1 MQRIQFTLS
10 TFIAAQLA
18 GLRSI
23 RAIAA
28 LTTPFL
34 ALSCSVF
41 AQNSTVIIDDSVRAG
56 FERVLDDP
64 RVTEALTEI
73 ALREP
78 EAIQEQFRLTEIPAP
93 PFKEERR
100 AAYFLEQL
108 KQRGLSDAYIDAEG
122 NAIGVRKGS
131 GNGPLLLIAAHLDTV
146 FPEGVDTTV
155 RERNGRFYAPGIG
168 DDTRG
173 LAAMLSV
180 IDVLNDSGIETEAD
194 IMFAG
199 NVGEEGRG
207 DLRGIKAIF
216 RDHPGIDGFISIDGV
231 RLGRITNGGT
241 GSRRFEFQFKG
252 PGGHSF
258 GAFGLASA
266 IHAMGRAIAK
276 IGDLETPSDPK
287 TTFTVGTVAGG
298 TSVNSIAADAVFAID
313 MRSNDRTQLAI
324 LEQKAKD
331 AALEAVAE
339 ENARWNRGEISVDFV
354 LIGDRPVGR
363 TDPSSP
369 LIQLTTL
376 AFEELGIGFRGLSI
390 SSTDSNVPMS
400 LDIPAITID
409 GGGDGGGAHP
419 PDEWFIPT
427 NSHLGPQASFLLIL
441 SLAGIQGTSAALLP
455 KL

>member
-1 MQRIQFTLS
+1 MSFT
-10 TFIAAQLA
+10 A
-18 GLRSI
+18 RY
-23 RAIAA
+23 R
-28 LTTPFL
+28 
-34 ALSCSVF
+34 
-41 AQNSTVIIDDSVRAG
+41 AQNFAVCLLAFAAVSPATTAQQTLPAIDNAVRQG
-56 FERVLDDP
+56 FEQVVADP
-64 RVTEALTEI
+64 RVTAALTSIER
-73 ALREP
+73 AEP

-93 PFKEERR
+93 PFKEEKR
-100 AAYFLEQL
+100 AAYFLELL
-108 KQRGLSDAYIDAEG
+108 KARGLDDAYLDTEG
-122 NAIGVRKGS
+122 NAIGLRKGS

-173 LAAMLSV
+173 LTAMLSV
-180 IDVLNDSGIETEAD
+180 IDALNASGIETEAD
-194 IMFAG
+194 ILFAG

-216 RDHPGIDGFISIDGV
+216 RDHPDIDGFISIDGV

-241 GSRRFEFQFKG
+241 GSRRFEFRFSG

-276 IGDLETPSDPK
+276 IGDLETPSNPK

-313 MRSNDRTQLAI
+313 MRSNDKTQLAL

-331 AALEAVAE
+331 AALAAVAE
-339 ENARWNRGEISVDFV
+339 ENARWGREEISVDFV

-363 TDPSSP
+363 TEPDSP
-369 LIQLTTL
+369 LVQLTRL
-376 AFEELGIGFRGLSI
+376 AFDQLGVEFRGLSI

-400 LDIPAITID
+400 LGIPAITID
-409 GGGDGGGAHP
+409 GGGDGGGAHS
-419 PDEWFIPT
+419 PDEWFVP
-427 NSHLGPQASFLLIL
+427 NESHLGPQASFLLIL
-441 SLAGIQGTSAALLP
+441 GLAGIEGSTQALLE

>member
-1 MQRIQFTLS
+1 MFPSASARANFFAVCLLS
-10 TFIAAQLA
+10 VTALVPTASAAQTLPPVD
-18 GLRSI
+18 
-23 RAIAA
+23 
-28 LTTPFL
+28 T
-34 ALSCSVF
+34 
-41 AQNSTVIIDDSVRAG
+41 SVRQS
-56 FERVLDDP
+56 FERVLSDP
-64 RVTEALTEI
+64 RVKAALTAIER
-73 ALREP
+73 AEP

-93 PFKEERR
+93 PFKEEKR
-100 AAYFLEQL
+100 AAYYLDLL
-108 KQRGLSDAYIDAEG
+108 KARGLDEAYLDEEG
-122 NAIGVRKGS
+122 NAIGLRKGS

-146 FPEGVDTTV
+146 FPEGVDTSV
-155 RERNGRFYAPGIG
+155 KERNGRFYAPGIG

-180 IDVLNDSGIETEAD
+180 IDALNASGIETEAD

-216 RDHPGIDGFISIDGV
+216 RDHPDIDGFISIDGV
-231 RLGRITNGGT
+231 RMGRITNGGT
-241 GSRRFEFQFKG
+241 GSRRFEFRFTG

-339 ENARWNRGEISVDFV
+339 ENARWGRGEISVDFV

-363 TDPSSP
+363 TEPSSP
-369 LIQLTTL
+369 LVQLTRL
-376 AFEELGIGFRGLSI
+376 AFDELAIEFRGLSI

-400 LDIPAITID
+400 LRIPAITID
-409 GGGDGGGAHP
+409 GGGDGGGAHS
-419 PDEWFIPT
+419 PDEWFVPT
-427 NSHLGPQASFLLIL
+427 DSHLGPQASLLLIL
-441 SLAGIQGTSAALLP
+441 GLAGIEGSTQALLP